1 MTIETLKLEQ
11 QFRRAHNRQRLRAF
25 LFVFPL
31 LFFILLL
38 FVVPITQ
45 LLFTSIDNR
54 QINELLPQTNQALKN
69 WAGENTPPEEAYAG
83 LIEDLRAAS
92 ARQQTGIIARR
103 LNYEKNGA
111 RTMVNRLARQLL
123 QLSPPYKE
131 AAIAIHK
138 EWGETG
144 IWHILK
150 REGRPFTPSY
160 YVAALDMQYSQTNL
174 LEQRPDYQRI
184 YKKLFMRTVAI
195 SAFITLLCLI
205 LGFPI
210 AYLLSTLP
218 TKYGNLLL
226 ILVLLPFWTSLLVR
240 TTSWI
245 VLLQSEGVVNDL
257 LVALNIIDPEGRVRM
272 VYNLTG
278 TVVAMTH
285 ILLPFMILPLYSVMK
300 TIPPSLMKA
309 GISMGASWLNSF
321 LRIYVPM
328 SMPGISAGGLLVFIL
343 SIGYYITPA
352 LVGGSTGQLISN
364 LIAYHIQESLNWGLG
379 SALGALLLF
388 AILALYWVYNR
399 LVGIEKL
406 KF

>member
-1 MTIETLKLEQ
+1 MAEALEK
-11 QFRRAHNRQRLRAF
+11 QFRRAHNQLRLRAF
-25 LFVFPL
+25 LLVSPL
-31 LFFILLL
+31 LFFIFLL
-38 FVVPITQ
+38 FVIPICQ

-54 QINELLPQTNQALKN
+54 QVSELLPQTAQSLKK
-69 WAGENTPPEEAYAG
+69 WDGRNTPAEEAYAA
-83 LIEDLRAAS
+83 LIADLREAS
-92 ARQQTGIIARR
+92 ITQQTGIIARR
-103 LNYEKNGA
+103 MNYEKNGA
-111 RTMVNRLARQLL
+111 RTMVNRLARQLE

-144 IWHILK
+144 IWHIVK
-150 REGRPFTPSY
+150 RESNLFTPSY
-160 YVAALDMQYSQTNL
+160 YVAAIDMQYSQTNS
-174 LEQRPDYQRI
+174 LEPRPDYQRI
-184 YKKLFMRTVAI
+184 YKKLFIKTVGI
-195 SAFITLLCLI
+195 SLLIAFLCLI
-205 LGFPI
+205 LGFPV

-218 TKYGNLLL
+218 VKYSNLLL
-226 ILVLLPFWTSLLVR
+226 VLVLLPFWTSLLVR

-245 VLLQSEGVVNDL
+245 VLLQSEGVLNDL
-257 LVALNIIDPEGRVRM
+257 MVALGIIDAEGRVRM
-272 VYNLTG
+272 IYNMTG

-300 TIPPSLMKA
+300 TIPPSLMRA
-309 GISMGASWLNSF
+309 GISMGASWFNSF

-328 SMPGISAGGLLVFIL
+328 SLPGISAGGLLVFIL

-352 LVGGSTGQLISN
+352 LVGGSSGQLISN

-388 AILALYWVYNR
+388 AILILYWLYNR